1 MSWTMIMIRTKT
13 NSETIYEIKSENI
26 IPFRQTEIADA
37 IKKISTELGVDY
49 NCDNLS
55 CQYLGG
61 GIGRD
66 SWQIEFLVGKDAET
80 ESVGLNLRGLV
91 DWNTV
96 FAALISELNTRL
108 IDGPTGDFIS

>member
-1 MSWTMIMIRTKT
+1 MIRTKT

-37 IKKISTELGVDY
+37 IKKIATELGAEYD
-49 NCDNLS
+49 CDNLS
-55 CQYLGG
+55 CPYLGG
-61 GIGRD
+61 GTDRD
-66 SWQIEFLVGKDAET
+66 SWTIEFLVGEDAET

-96 FAALISELNTRL
+96 FAALIAELNTRL
-108 IDGPTGDFIS
+108 IDGPTGDIIG

>member
-1 MSWTMIMIRTKT
+1 MSWEMIMIRTKT

-37 IKKISTELGVDY
+37 IKKIATELDADY
-49 NCDNLS
+49 DCDNLS

-66 SWQIEFLVGKDAET
+66 SWTIEFLVGKDAET
-80 ESVGLNLRGLV
+80 ESVGLDLRGLV

-96 FAALISELNTRL
+96 FAALIAELNTRL
-108 IDGPTGDFIS
+108 IDGPTGDIIG

>member
-1 MSWTMIMIRTKT
+1 MIMIRTKT

-37 IKKISTELGVDY
+37 IKKIATELGTDY
-49 NCDNLS
+49 SCDNLA

-61 GIGRD
+61 GIGREG
-66 SWQIEFLVGKDAET
+66 WTIEFLVGEDAET
-80 ESVGLNLRGLV
+80 ESVGLNLRGLA

-96 FAALISELNTRL
+96 FAALTAELNTRL
-108 IDGPTGDFIS
+108 IDGPTGDIIG